1 MKPWMLSELKDVLGC
16 DVPTEAEITCV
27 STDTRDLPQGC
38 LFVALRGEKFDAHD
52 FVKQAIKA
60 GAVAAVTE
68 KPIEGCPCLVVKHTG
83 RALLQIARFYREKFH
98 PTLVGITGSV
108 GKTTTKEMIACVLES
123 QYATLKTQ
131 GNFNNEVGLPKTLF
145 GLEDSH
151 EAAVIEMGMSHF
163 GEISRLSRTAEPC
176 IGVITNIGY
185 SHIENLKT
193 QEGIRQA
200 KLEIQDGMAEDAP
213 LVVNGDDP
221 LLAPLKK
228 ELSRPVIT
236 YGMHSDKADVRAV
249 EIQRQAQSTA
259 FSIRTED
266 GKTYPVELPCAGDHN
281 AMNALAAFCVGRLA
295 GIDPADYQNGKF
307 TDVKA
312 DAYYAPYVNWAAQNG
327 IVEGVTATT
336 FAPDSNIN
344 REQMAVIMANYAKKL
359 GYDLPKTLQAVTFA
373 DNAQI
378 SSWAKNAVRA
388 MQQAGILAG
397 KNGNKFDPKGT
408 ATRAEVATIL
418 RRFVE
423 IVIDPQTA
431 NGWQQNDSG
440 QWSYYRNG
448 KPVKG
453 RLSDDQ
459 KWYWLDKT
467 TGMMF
472 AGGWKQI
479 DGKWYYFYADGSMA
493 VSTKV
498 DGYEVGTD
506 GARR

>member
-52 FVKQAIKA
+52 FVKQAIGA

-221 LLAPLKK
+221 LLAPL
-228 ELSRPVIT
+228 
-236 YGMHSDKADVRAV
+236 
-249 EIQRQAQSTA
+249 
-259 FSIRTED
+259 
-266 GKTYPVELPCAGDHN
+266 
-281 AMNALAAFCVGRLA
+281 
-295 GIDPADYQNGKF
+295 
-307 TDVKA
+307 
-312 DAYYAPYVNWAAQNG
+312 
-327 IVEGVTATT
+327 
-336 FAPDSNIN
+336 
-344 REQMAVIMANYAKKL
+344 
-359 GYDLPKTLQAVTFA
+359 
-373 DNAQI
+373 
-378 SSWAKNAVRA
+378 
-388 MQQAGILAG
+388 
-397 KNGNKFDPKGT
+397 
-408 ATRAEVATIL
+408 
-418 RRFVE
+418 
-423 IVIDPQTA
+423 
-431 NGWQQNDSG
+431 
-440 QWSYYRNG
+440 
-448 KPVKG
+448 
-453 RLSDDQ
+453 
-459 KWYWLDKT
+459 
-467 TGMMF
+467 
-472 AGGWKQI
+472 
-479 DGKWYYFYADGSMA
+479 
-493 VSTKV
+493 
-498 DGYEVGTD
+498 
-506 GARR
+506 

>member
-52 FVKQAIKA
+52 FVKQAIEA

-213 LVVNGDDP
+213 LVVNGDAP

-236 YGMHSDKADVRAV
+236 YGMHSDKADLRAV

-281 AMNALAAFCVGRLA
+281 VMNALAAFCVGRLA
-295 GIDPADYQNGKF
+295 GIAPEQICKALAQYHTVGLRQNIYRRGAYTIIADCYN
-307 TDVKA
+307 A
-312 DAYYAPYVNWAAQNG
+312 S
-327 IVEGVTATT
+327 
-336 FAPDSNIN
+336 PDSMKAALTVL
-344 REQMAVIMANYAKKL
+344 R
-359 GYDLPKTLQAVTFA
+359 DLPCKGRRVAVLGDMLELGEMSRQLHTLVGDMAANSEVDALFCFGKESFYL
-373 DNAQI
+373 AQR
-378 SSWAKNAVRA
+378 AA
-388 MQQAGILAG
+388 MQ
-397 KNGNKFDPKGT
+397 
-408 ATRAEVATIL
+408 EVAVYHTEDRRELCRVIRQYLRPGDVIL
-418 RRFVE
+418 FKASRGMHLE
-423 IVIDPQTA
+423 DCIDVIFEQEEETDHA
-431 NGWQQNDSG
+431 
-440 QWSYYRNG
+440 
-448 KPVKG
+448 V
-453 RLSDDQ
+453 
-459 KWYWLDKT
+459 LD
-467 TGMMF
+467 
-472 AGGWKQI
+472 
-479 DGKWYYFYADGSMA
+479 
-493 VSTKV
+493 
-498 DGYEVGTD
+498 
-506 GARR
+506 